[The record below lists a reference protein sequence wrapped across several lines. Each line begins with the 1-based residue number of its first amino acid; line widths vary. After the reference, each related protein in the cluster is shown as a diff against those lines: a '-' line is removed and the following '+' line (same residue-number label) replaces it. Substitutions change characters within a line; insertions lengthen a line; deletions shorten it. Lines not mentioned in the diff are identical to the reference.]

1 MQLILN
7 HRKES
12 LRVWGHGSA
21 DRGAVWHS
29 RSPGFSLQHCMK
41 PGAEAH
47 TCNPENQKS
56 RVTLSSILSSK
67 PAPSL
72 RSLLSEQQ
80 QQTHK
85 EPWEL
90 TMLFLQLLWVLN
102 YFRKKRYFRVLVLI
116 HCRLESPENLVAKWS
131 CHWALPQKNMT
142 KSAGNPKCSP
152 QRCPILS
159 PSVAQWLGS
168 LQSSDRFTGEPEF
181 WLHYFRRKCFS
192 IPENQFIR
200 VSLQPDFFSA
210 GLCLCACFQSWE
222 LSSPRGHLTYGA
234 GETRAAGREFLLLEL
249 VFT

>member
-1 MQLILN
+1 MAQLTEGLCGIHEALDSVFSTAWN
-7 HRKES
+7 PVQRHTPVIQRT
-12 LRVWGHGSA
+12 G
-21 DRGAVWHS
+21 
-29 RSPGFSLQHCMK
+29 SPGS
-41 PGAEAH
+41 PSA
-47 TCNPENQKS
+47 PYW
-56 RVTLSSILSSK
+56 VLSQ
-67 PAPSL
+67 PHPWEH
-72 RSLLSEQQ
+72 LLSEQQ
-80 QQTHK
+80 QQTDK

-159 PSVAQWLGS
+159 PSVAQWLSS

-181 WLHYFRRKCFS
+181 WLHYFHRKCFS
-192 IPENQFIR
+192 IPENQFTR
-200 VSLQPDFFSA
+200 VSLQPDFFSS
-210 GLCLCACFQSWE
+210 GLCLCACFLSWE
-222 LSSPRGHLTYGA
+222 LPSPRGHLTYGA